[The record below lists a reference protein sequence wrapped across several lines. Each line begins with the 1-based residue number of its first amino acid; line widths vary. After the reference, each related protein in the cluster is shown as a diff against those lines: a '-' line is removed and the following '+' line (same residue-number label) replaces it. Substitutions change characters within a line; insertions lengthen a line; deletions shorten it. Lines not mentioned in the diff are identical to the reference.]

1 MLTNNFK
8 NIIIQSSRIYY
19 TANGGSYYVQS
30 TVSSLYLVNMN
41 NVKVNLSDDIICHWS
56 FFFGGSDTSGL
67 RMIRDYDNLEDMI
80 ASRVFFTGGTRSETI
95 TISQSNGNNAGAGM
109 IILGSGDTPPTPD
122 DYKLDDWIPTTE
134 LYAVSYGVILPNTR
148 EDDLIGGF
156 TATYYNVSQENK
168 IIKEIGVIS
177 HGSLNNN
184 KNYGTKI
191 LMAREVFENPIII
204 KPQEGYTFS
213 FLIK

>member
-19 TANGGSYYVQS
+19 TANGGSYYVQP
-30 TVSSLYLVNMN
+30 TVSNLHLVNMS
-41 NVKVNLSDDIICHWS
+41 NVKVALDKDIICHWS
-56 FFFGGSDTSGL
+56 FFFGGSNAYGL
-67 RMIRDYDNLEDMI
+67 RMIGDYDNLEDMI
-80 ASRVFFTGGTRSETI
+80 ASRVFFTGGTRGETI
-95 TISQSNGNNAGAGM
+95 AISNRTGANAGAGI

-122 DYKLDDWIPTTE
+122 DYRLDSWIPTTE
-134 LYAVSYGVILPNTR
+134 LYAVSYGGILPNTR

-168 IIKEIGVIS
+168 IVKEIGVIS
-177 HGSLNNN
+177 HGSLNGNLDF
-184 KNYGTKI
+184 GTKI
-191 LMAREVFENPIII
+191 LMAREVLENPIII